1 MPINEQHSDYAVT
14 AQLHHCMMGSHV
26 PFPYFNNS
34 NDEGAVDRVRD
45 NAIVVALK
53 IPISSH
59 GIGTMPSCRSIPY
72 TS

>member
-14 AQLHHCMMGSHV
+14 AQLHHCMGSHG

-34 NDEGAVDRVRD
+34 NDDRAVDIVWD

-53 IPISSH
+53 N
-59 GIGTMPSCRSIPY
+59 TK
-72 TS
+72 